1 MTDFRIDF
9 NNPWLLL
16 LFIPVLLL
24 IFIPFFRIP
33 RRFRGTRNRVISVV
47 LHTLA
52 SALCICLIAGVS
64 FSFNVPNRENQL
76 MIVVDASDSNAEQA
90 AKKDEY
96 VQNILNM
103 CGEGYQVGIV
113 KFGLNTVYAAPLS
126 YDTRDS
132 FRQYL
137 GSADPDLSATN
148 IAGALDFA
156 AKQFDN
162 PKTSKIVLL
171 SDGLETDGAALAAVQ
186 LAAATGIKVDTI
198 EFANDEPQ
206 EIQLLS
212 AEMPQSR
219 IVLGTEALLT
229 LTVESRFEGTANV
242 AVTVTDNG
250 FAGEAQSFTIA
261 PGQQTLTIRHEF
273 QSAGLHD
280 LLFSIEGSEDTE
292 TQNNTLRS
300 YINISLLDDVLI
312 LENIPGEADSLESI
326 LSENYTVNVLNI
338 RDDAALLPKTA
349 KEMCAY
355 QNVVLVN
362 MANSDLTDSEIG
374 VPLDEILYDYVYT
387 YGGSMLTVGGEN
399 DTGADGN
406 PVPHAYNRSDL
417 AGTLFQE
424 MLPVDAIDYSPPI
437 AVMLVIDSSGSMSS
451 GRFPA
456 ALQGAEETLNV
467 LNDRDF
473 CGVMTF
479 STSSS
484 EEVSVLPVSQRET
497 IREAIRNLGSGEG
510 GSAEGGTVFAGAID
524 RAGRAL
530 ASIQEAERKHIV
542 LITDGDPSDSLE
554 EPTDGGV
561 WYGQYID
568 YNYEQGIT
576 LSVITIGASSGNMTQ
591 MRETAERGH
600 GNYFNVELTDPNLG
614 GTVGSYMQQDLAEV
628 TLSEIQDGEEFIP
641 TIEDHTSIFTNIDT
655 RAIPALTGYYGTR
668 AKSDASV
675 QLIHEYVPI
684 YASHAFGKGN
694 VGSFMCDLSGIW
706 SAEFISD
713 DTGRQLIKNIAE
725 SLAPLNELQPDLLD
739 FVLEQTED
747 NYSNRLKVYTD
758 LAEGES
764 IRVTVE
770 PVSQSGQIVTVTP
783 SSDNVSFNFS
793 IRTSGVYRI
802 TIEKIVTADPSAA
815 PLASVQLY
823 KSFSYSEEYDAIRDA
838 DEGKTLLASLA
849 QDSGGSVITDPAQ
862 IFTSFEE
869 FLHRIYDPRL
879 ILLIVAM
886 VCILLDIAVRK
897 FKFKWIHEIIR
908 DKRTMKELNE
918 PDRQGALS
926 PDERKGGKI

>member
-300 YINISLLDDVLI
+300 YVNISLLDDVLI

-349 KEMCAY
+349 
-355 QNVVLVN
+355 
-362 MANSDLTDSEIG
+362 
-374 VPLDEILYDYVYT
+374 
-387 YGGSMLTVGGEN
+387 
-399 DTGADGN
+399 
-406 PVPHAYNRSDL
+406 
-417 AGTLFQE
+417 
-424 MLPVDAIDYSPPI
+424 
-437 AVMLVIDSSGSMSS
+437 
-451 GRFPA
+451 
-456 ALQGAEETLNV
+456 
-467 LNDRDF
+467 
-473 CGVMTF
+473 
-479 STSSS
+479 
-484 EEVSVLPVSQRET
+484 
-497 IREAIRNLGSGEG
+497 
-510 GSAEGGTVFAGAID
+510 
-524 RAGRAL
+524 
-530 ASIQEAERKHIV
+530 
-542 LITDGDPSDSLE
+542 
-554 EPTDGGV
+554 
-561 WYGQYID
+561 
-568 YNYEQGIT
+568 
-576 LSVITIGASSGNMTQ
+576 
-591 MRETAERGH
+591 
-600 GNYFNVELTDPNLG
+600 
-614 GTVGSYMQQDLAEV
+614 
-628 TLSEIQDGEEFIP
+628 
-641 TIEDHTSIFTNIDT
+641 
-655 RAIPALTGYYGTR
+655 
-668 AKSDASV
+668 
-675 QLIHEYVPI
+675 
-684 YASHAFGKGN
+684 
-694 VGSFMCDLSGIW
+694 
-706 SAEFISD
+706 
-713 DTGRQLIKNIAE
+713 
-725 SLAPLNELQPDLLD
+725 
-739 FVLEQTED
+739 
-747 NYSNRLKVYTD
+747 
-758 LAEGES
+758 
-764 IRVTVE
+764 
-770 PVSQSGQIVTVTP
+770 
-783 SSDNVSFNFS
+783 
-793 IRTSGVYRI
+793 
-802 TIEKIVTADPSAA
+802 
-815 PLASVQLY
+815 
-823 KSFSYSEEYDAIRDA
+823 
-838 DEGKTLLASLA
+838 
-849 QDSGGSVITDPAQ
+849 
-862 IFTSFEE
+862 
-869 FLHRIYDPRL
+869 
-879 ILLIVAM
+879 
-886 VCILLDIAVRK
+886 
-897 FKFKWIHEIIR
+897 
-908 DKRTMKELNE
+908 
-918 PDRQGALS
+918 
-926 PDERKGGKI
+926 